1 MAGGILT
8 PAYTIKAS
16 EWLKK
21 IGATHSKLTIERTD
35 GTPLIMDVSK
45 TKSKCDVIKYLDER
59 DDFREEEGKTRV
71 WKGANIALHHKL
83 LGRSNKIGDRVIT
96 QRIGFNKRWQW
107 HSSL

>member
-1 MAGGILT
+1 MADQVAGDVLT

-21 IGATHSKLTIERTD
+21 IGAIHSKLTIERID
-35 GTPLIMDVSK
+35 GTPIIMDVSK
-45 TKSKCDVIKYLDER
+45 VKSRSDVIKYLDER
-59 DDFREEEGKTRV
+59 DDFREEENKTRV

-96 QRIGFNKRWQW
+96 QRIGLNKRWR
-107 HSSL
+107 